1 MQTNCLSRGWFL
13 SSKRKL
19 IDRLSWLTHTIMMLY
34 NYLEFKIIER
44 EIIMDNKELLT
55 YDEDLSLKIFVVLS
69 RALQSIKKRVEED
82 IKCLGLNP
90 TEFSVLELIYSK
102 GDQPIQKIGEKVLI
116 ASSSITYVVDKLENK
131 KLIRRK
137 PCPNDRRITYAV
149 ITEEGTELMD
159 KVFPKHKA
167 AMREIC
173 GGLETKEKEILIE
186 QLKKLGLHAQ
196 SM

>member
-1 MQTNCLSRGWFL
+1 
-13 SSKRKL
+13 
-19 IDRLSWLTHTIMMLY
+19 
-34 NYLEFKIIER
+34 
-44 EIIMDNKELLT
+44 MDNKEVSK
-55 YDEDLSLKIFVVLS
+55 YEEDLSLKVFVVLS

-137 PCPNDRRITYAV
+137 PCPKDRRITYVV

-159 KVFPKHKA
+159 KVFPKHRA
-167 AMREIC
+167 AMNEIC
-173 GGLETKEKEILIE
+173 AGLDNKEKEILIE

-196 SM
+196 EM